1 MVLIAG
7 RRVNWDSSSAG
18 ARELP
23 AVKRKVCEIDSKH
36 LNGYKASFDF
46 YPGSSHSESVL
57 QVFNEFRDSRLFT
70 DVVISVEGREFPC
83 HRAVLSACSSY
94 FRAMFCND
102 HRESREMLVEINGI
116 RAEAMDTFLQYVYTG
131 RASITTTNVQSVFE
145 TSSLFQILTL
155 RDACAKFL
163 EEQLDP
169 CNCLG
174 FRRFANTHC
183 LNQLSNSCRT
193 YALQNF
199 EEVIQHEEFLDLYK
213 EELEEYMASDELTI
227 GKEEMVF
234 EAAMLW
240 VCHRESERKS
250 MLKDLLQHVRLP
262 LLHPNYFVQTVEGNQ
277 LIQVAPECYHLL
289 HEARRYHVLGNEMMS
304 PRTRPRRSTGF
315 SEVIVVMGGCERVGG
330 FNLPYTES
338 YDPVTG
344 EWRMLAKLP
353 EFTKTEYAVCALR
366 NDILV
371 SGGRINSRDVW
382 MYNSQLNLWIRVASL
397 NKGRWCHKMAAVLG
411 KVYVLGGY
419 DGQCRLTSVE
429 SYDSFS
435 NRWTEVA
442 PMKQAVSSPAV
453 VSCAGKLFVIGGVPE
468 NNGFSNKVQCY
479 DPDTNSWT
487 LKSDIPIAKPN
498 ITAVSFNNLIYVTGG
513 LTKAI
518 YCHDPA
524 VDSWMHVA
532 NTFSKLESCSMSVC
546 GGKIYILGGRGETG
560 EATDTILCYDPSA
573 GIITGMAALRRSL
586 SYVGCVTIH
595 RYNENL

>member
-304 PRTRPRRSTGF
+304 PRTRPRRYEYKISIFQYFFGK
-315 SEVIVVMGGCERVGG
+315 VYRWNAVKCGGQVKQL
-330 FNLPYTES
+330 NI
-338 YDPVTG
+338 
-344 EWRMLAKLP
+344 
-353 EFTKTEYAVCALR
+353 TKTKIEVKCLAQCLL
-366 NDILV
+366 DV

-595 RYNENL
+595 RYNENLTCS